1 MIYNSPMREG
11 VCLDLYCGL
20 GGWADGFIAAGYRT
34 IGIDIVPQP
43 NYPGEFI
50 LQDIRTLDGARWRG
64 FVDVI
69 VASPPCREFSRLD
82 IPFNR
87 PFTPSFPN
95 LELVQDAYRLRDEI
109 QPRRFV
115 LENVRGA
122 QKWIGKAII
131 HRGPYYLWG
140 DVFMLS
146 PMKFKHKSRL
156 SSGARDERARIP
168 FQLAYQVALLC
179 KN

>member
-1 MIYNSPMREG
+1 MTGE

-20 GGWADGFIAAGYRT
+20 GGWAAGFIAAGYRV
-34 IGIDIVPQP
+34 IGVDIVSQP
-43 NYPGEFI
+43 EYPGEFI
-50 LQDIRTLDGARWRG
+50 LQDVRTLNGLKWRG

-69 VASPPCREFSRLD
+69 VASPPCTEFTKLD

-87 PFTPSFPN
+87 PLNPSFPD
-95 LELVQDAYRLRDEI
+95 LELVQVAYWLRDEI
-109 QPRRFV
+109 QPRRFI

-122 QKWIGKAII
+122 QKWLGKAII

-140 DVFMLS
+140 DVFILS
-146 PMKFKHKSRL
+146 PMKFPHKTDIR
-156 SSGARDERARIP
+156 RDRPTERARIP

-179 KN
+179 KSTK